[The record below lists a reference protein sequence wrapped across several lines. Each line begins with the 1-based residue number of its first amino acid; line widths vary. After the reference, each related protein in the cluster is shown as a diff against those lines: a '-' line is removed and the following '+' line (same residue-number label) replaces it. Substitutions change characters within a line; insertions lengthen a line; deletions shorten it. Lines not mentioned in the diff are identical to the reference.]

1 MRLRSEADLDSLVDA
16 AIPEGQRLEYKKEL
30 HLEQRVQRREALKD
44 LTGMANGGGGTV
56 VFGIGETDQAP
67 PVAGEVSPLEDAA
80 LVGRLED
87 IVQAGTSPPLLV
99 EYSPVPCAAGGFV
112 LVVDVE
118 RSPLGPVMVE
128 GYGEARYFSRT
139 GSRTAPMNEQQVR
152 DAYALALRA
161 SEHRPRIWTEHH
173 LPMAAGDY
181 EGAWC
186 IVSALPQ
193 EPLHEIFDPGRLTP
207 EDMVP
212 TDGPAAAHL
221 NMWGIDSTARRMLR
235 WAQGF
240 AGDDRARP
248 DFHPTSLLRLHRDGA
263 AGLGVGL
270 GPRLSTHIVARAAHA
285 HLLYLAWFWSTFDLR
300 GPAEIDVALVRLDD
314 VTLDYGHMFGDERLV
329 TQPEGLSVPEVRMRA
344 EVQPGAL
351 AQARPRHLLVRQ
363 FTDRVHHAFGLFNS
377 SAMFTAGQLYGADG
391 WAEHSLTEGALWTA
405 QPAQCA
411 WRYTDGSVRR
421 VHDSH
426 LIGWAGEGVLTDID
440 GDTVAVVELATGPAL
455 PADYVARQLTQD
467 PRARVLGD
475 GVKTAQQPPFDEQ
488 PPDPSGR
495 WSSTTLAEL
504 LDVRATPPPS

>member
-1 MRLRSEADLDSLVDA
+1 MRLRSEADLVALVDS
-16 AIPEGQRLEYKKEL
+16 AIPEGQRLEYKMEL
-30 HLEQRVQRREALKD
+30 HLDKRDQRREALKD

-56 VFGIGETDQAP
+56 VFGIAETDQDP
-67 PVAGEVSPLEDAA
+67 PAAGEVTPLEDAT

-87 IVQAGTSPPLLV
+87 IVQDGTSPPLLV
-99 EYSPVPCAAGGFV
+99 EYSSVPCAAGGFV

-128 GYGEARYFSRT
+128 GYGEARYFSRAGT
-139 GSRTAPMNEQQVR
+139 RTSPMSEQQVR

-173 LPMAAGDY
+173 LPMAAGTY

-193 EPLHEIFDPGRLTP
+193 EPLREIFDPGALIP

-212 TDGPAAAHL
+212 VGGPAAAHI

-240 AGDDRARP
+240 AGDDRAHP

-263 AGLGVGL
+263 AGFGVGL
-270 GPRLSTHIVARAAHA
+270 GSLLSTYTVARAAHA
-285 HLLYLAWFWSTFDLR
+285 HLVYLAWFWERFDLR
-300 GPAEIDVALVRLDD
+300 GPAEVDLALVRLED
-314 VTLDYGHMFGDERLV
+314 VTLDYGHMFGEERVV
-329 TQPEGLSVPEVRMRA
+329 TQPEGLSVPEVRMRT
-344 EVQPGAL
+344 EVQPGSL
-351 AQARPRHLLVRQ
+351 LQARPRHLLVRQ

-377 SAMFTAGQLYGADG
+377 SAMFTAGQLYYADG

-411 WRYTDGSVRR
+411 WRYSDGSVRR
-421 VHDSH
+421 LNDSH
-426 LIGWAGEGVLTDID
+426 LIGWADEGVLTDVG

-455 PADYVARQLTQD
+455 PMDFVAAQLRRD

-475 GVKTAQQPPFDEQ
+475 GVKTAQPPPYDEQ
-488 PPDPSGR
+488 PPAPTGR
-495 WSSTTLAEL
+495 WSSSTLTEL
-504 LDVRATPPPS
+504 LDVVATPPN